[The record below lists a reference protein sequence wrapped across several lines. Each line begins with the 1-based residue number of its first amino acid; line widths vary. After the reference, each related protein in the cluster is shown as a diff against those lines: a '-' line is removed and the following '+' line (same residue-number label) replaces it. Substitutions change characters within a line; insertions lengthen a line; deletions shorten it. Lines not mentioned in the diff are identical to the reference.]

1 MSEQTTFESLDLEAH
16 LLDRLD
22 ALNYEFAT
30 PVQAMAIS
38 PAIEGKDVLATART
52 GTGKTAA
59 FVLPILQ
66 THRAGV
72 IICPTRELALQVVN
86 EIERLS
92 GLDNIATA
100 LIGGASMKKQ
110 IQQLT
115 EWPDAILVAT
125 PGRICDHME
134 RGNVDLNQYDVL
146 VLDEADEML
155 SMGFADDL
163 EYIVEQMNPDHQTL
177 LFSATMPKHV
187 QKLANRILE
196 DPVQIQ
202 ASGKEERPPS
212 LVKQF
217 VMVCTLRQRVDAIE
231 KLLMAWQP
239 NATMIFCKTRNRVET
254 VADILRPSGAEA
266 IHGGMSQAERT
277 RVMNRFREGRTNVLV
292 ATDVAARGIDVDRVD
307 LVIQDDLPTDDDTY
321 IHRVGR
327 TGRAGRT
334 GRSVLM
340 VGNRAVRHIKRIEK
354 KAGFLERMDVP
365 SQEDINKLQQG
376 RLIEEFMEIE
386 PQSSAQETLEA
397 AKEAGLSAE
406 DVALAALSK
415 LLNSNDSD
423 ETETVPQVN
432 KSDNGPK
439 PALVLGLGAM
449 DGIARG
455 AITGMVYKVGNLP
468 DASVGRI
475 EILDKITAVELPE
488 PFIDQLVQDLEQE
501 RVGHRYVRPRRSDD
515 WTFQP
520 EGRHPS
526 QRRHGGGGRQAGG
539 RKGPGGR
546 HNARGKGRSGRSNR
560 RR

>member
-1 MSEQTTFESLDLEAH
+1 MSEQTTFESLELEAH

-30 PVQAMAIS
+30 PVQAMAIP

-66 THRAGV
+66 THRPGV

-526 QRRHGGGGRQAGG
+526 QRRHGGGGRQGGG
-539 RKGPGGR
+539 RKGPSGR

>member
-1 MSEQTTFESLDLEAH
+1 MSEQTTFESLELEAH

-30 PVQAMAIS
+30 PVQAMAIP

-386 PQSSAQETLEA
+386 PQPSAQETLEA

-415 LLNSNDSD
+415 LLNSKDSD
-423 ETETVPQVN
+423 DAETVPQVN

-526 QRRHGGGGRQAGG
+526 QRRHGGGGRQGGG

>member
-1 MSEQTTFESLDLEAH
+1 MSESTTFESLNLDAH

-22 ALNYEFAT
+22 ALGYEVAT
-30 PVQAMAIS
+30 PVQAMAIP

-66 THRAGV
+66 THRPGV

-115 EWPDAILVAT
+115 EWPEAILVAT

-196 DPVQIQ
+196 EPEQIR

-217 VMVCTLRQRVDAIE
+217 VMISTLKQRVDAIE
-231 KLLMAWQP
+231 KLLLAWQP
-239 NATMIFCKTRNRVET
+239 SATIVFCKTRNRVET
-254 VADILRPSGAEA
+254 VADILRPKGAEA
-266 IHGGMSQAERT
+266 LHGGMSQAERT

-307 LVIQDDLPTDDDTY
+307 LVLQDDLPTDDDTY

-334 GRSVLM
+334 GRSVLL

-354 KAGFLERMDVP
+354 KAGQLERMEIP
-365 SQEDINKLQQG
+365 TQKDIDHIQRVQ
-376 RLIEEFMEIE
+376 LIEEFSEIE
-386 PQSSAQETLEA
+386 PQQNALDTFNEA
-397 AKEAGLSAE
+397 KNAGMSAE
-406 DVALAALSK
+406 DVAIAALSK
-415 LLNSNDSD
+415 LLGSSSESNA
-423 ETETVPQVN
+423 EVVPQVN

-439 PALVLGLGAM
+439 AALVLGLGAM
-449 DGIARG
+449 DGIERG
-455 AITGMVYKVGNLP
+455 AITGMVYRVGNLP
-468 DASVGRI
+468 DACVGRI
-475 EILDKITAVELPE
+475 EMLDKITAVELPE
-488 PFIDQLVQDLEQE
+488 EFIDQLVRDLEQE

-526 QRRHGGGGRQAGG
+526 QRRHGGGRQGGG
-539 RKGPGGR
+539 RKGTGGR
-546 HNARGKGRSGRSNR
+546 HNSRGKGRQGRPNR

>member
-1 MSEQTTFESLDLEAH
+1 MSEQTTFESLELEAH

-30 PVQAMAIS
+30 PVQAMAIP

-66 THRAGV
+66 THRPGV

-526 QRRHGGGGRQAGG
+526 QRRHGGGGRQGGG

>member
-30 PVQAMAIS
+30 PVQAMAIP

-66 THRAGV
+66 THRPGV

-386 PQSSAQETLEA
+386 PQTSAQETLEA

-423 ETETVPQVN
+423 DTETVPQVN

-526 QRRHGGGGRQAGG
+526 QRRHGGGGRQGGG

>member
-30 PVQAMAIS
+30 PVQAMAIP

-66 THRAGV
+66 THRPGV

-110 IQQLT
+110 IQQLN

-196 DPVQIQ
+196 EPVQIQ

-386 PQSSAQETLEA
+386 PQSSAQETLDA
-397 AKEAGLSAE
+397 AKQAGLSAE

-415 LLNSNDSD
+415 LLNSKDSD
-423 ETETVPQVN
+423 DTETVPQVN

-526 QRRHGGGGRQAGG
+526 QRRHGGGGRQGGG

>member
-30 PVQAMAIS
+30 PVQAMAIP

-66 THRAGV
+66 THRPGV

-217 VMVCTLRQRVDAIE
+217 VMICTLRQRVDAIE

-415 LLNSNDSD
+415 LMNSKDSGD
-423 ETETVPQVN
+423 TEAVPQVN

-526 QRRHGGGGRQAGG
+526 QRRHGGGGRQGGG
-539 RKGPGGR
+539 RKGPNGR
-546 HNARGKGRSGRSNR
+546 HNARGKGRSGRPNR

>member
-1 MSEQTTFESLDLEAH
+1 MSEQTTFESLELEAH

-30 PVQAMAIS
+30 PVQAMAIP

-66 THRAGV
+66 THRPGV

-163 EYIVEQMNPDHQTL
+163 EYIVEQMNPNHQTL

-196 DPVQIQ
+196 EPVQIQ

-231 KLLMAWQP
+231 KLMMAWRP
-239 NATMIFCKTRNRVET
+239 NAAMIFCKTRNRVET

-386 PQSSAQETLEA
+386 PQSSAQETLDA

-415 LLNSNDSD
+415 LLNSKDSD
-423 ETETVPQVN
+423 DAETVPQVN

-526 QRRHGGGGRQAGG
+526 QRRHGGGGRQGGG

>member
-1 MSEQTTFESLDLEAH
+1 MSESTTFESLNLDAH

-22 ALNYEFAT
+22 ALGYEVAT
-30 PVQAMAIS
+30 PVQAMAIP

-66 THRAGV
+66 THRPGV

-115 EWPDAILVAT
+115 EWPEAILVAT

-163 EYIVEQMNPDHQTL
+163 EYIVEQMNPEHQTL

-196 DPVQIQ
+196 EPEQIR

-217 VMVCTLRQRVDAIE
+217 VMISTLKQRVDAIE
-231 KLLMAWQP
+231 KLLLAWQP
-239 NATMIFCKTRNRVET
+239 SATIVFCKTRNRVET
-254 VADILRPSGAEA
+254 VADILRPKGAEA
-266 IHGGMSQAERT
+266 LHGGMSQAERT

-307 LVIQDDLPTDDDTY
+307 LVLQDDLPTDDDTY

-334 GRSVLM
+334 GRSVLL

-354 KAGFLERMDVP
+354 KAGPLERMEIP
-365 SQEDINKLQQG
+365 TQKDIDHIQRVQ
-376 RLIEEFMEIE
+376 LIEEFSEIE
-386 PQSSAQETLEA
+386 PQQNALDTFNEA
-397 AKEAGLSAE
+397 KNAGMSAE
-406 DVALAALSK
+406 DVAIAALSK
-415 LLNSNDSD
+415 LLGSSS
-423 ETETVPQVN
+423 ETNAEVVPQVN

-439 PALVLGLGAM
+439 AALVLGLGAM
-449 DGIARG
+449 DGIERG
-455 AITGMVYKVGNLP
+455 AITGMVYRVGNLP
-468 DASVGRI
+468 DACVGRI
-475 EILDKITAVELPE
+475 EMLDKITAVELPE
-488 PFIDQLVQDLEQE
+488 QFIDQLVRDLEQE

-526 QRRHGGGGRQAGG
+526 QRRHGGGRQGGG

-546 HNARGKGRSGRSNR
+546 HNSRGKGRQGRPNR

>member
-30 PVQAMAIS
+30 PVQAMAIP

-66 THRAGV
+66 THRPGV

-334 GRSVLM
+334 GKSVLM

-386 PQSSAQETLEA
+386 PQTSAQETLEA

-415 LLNSNDSD
+415 LLNSKDSED
-423 ETETVPQVN
+423 AETVPQVN

-526 QRRHGGGGRQAGG
+526 QRRHGGGGRQGGG